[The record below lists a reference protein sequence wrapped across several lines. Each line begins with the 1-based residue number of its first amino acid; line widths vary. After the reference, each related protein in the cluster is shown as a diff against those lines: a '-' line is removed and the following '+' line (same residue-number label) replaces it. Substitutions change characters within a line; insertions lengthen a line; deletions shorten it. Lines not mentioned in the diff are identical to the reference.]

1 MAKKERKKRKGILRQ
16 AVDALTDR
24 DEQELAKKAE
34 EEAEAAEHQATLERA
49 KREAAEAKARAAE
62 KKLEEMEAKLKEA
75 EKDAS
80 QAEAKASRVER
91 ARRREEVARRREKM
105 DEARELK
112 RRVREK
118 AAEEAEA
125 RTYVVKSGDS
135 LSKIAKE
142 LLGDAGRWPEIFE
155 ANKDKIK
162 DPNLIYPG
170 QELDIPS

>member
-1 MAKKERKKRKGILRQ
+1 
-16 AVDALTDR
+16 
-24 DEQELAKKAE
+24 
-34 EEAEAAEHQATLERA
+34 
-49 KREAAEAKARAAE
+49 
-62 KKLEEMEAKLKEA
+62 
-75 EKDAS
+75 
-80 QAEAKASRVER
+80 
-91 ARRREEVARRREKM
+91 M
-105 DEARELK
+105 DEAREMK
-112 RRVREK
+112 RRLREE
-118 AAEEAEA
+118 AQEEAEAEA